1 MNRISANTLL
11 GWITDGRELALLD
24 AREDGAFGTSH
35 LFWAVPCGLARKEI
49 RARALVPRLGAR
61 VCCVDD
67 GSGLAETLGTWLEGI
82 GCTDV
87 SVLDGGIQAW
97 AGAGQVLFSGVNVP
111 SKAFGEWVEHH
122 YGTESVDARELKTW
136 IDSGRDMVVLDS
148 RTLEEFT
155 RMSIPTGISVPG
167 GELAYRIADI
177 VPDPKT
183 LVVVNCAG
191 RTRSIMGAE
200 SLRRAGI
207 PNKVVALRNGTMG
220 WELAGL
226 RCERGRTEKFQPGT
240 PKTAALAL
248 TRAKAFAEQSGVGVI
263 GPLDLSR
270 LEDDP
275 ERTLYVLDVRDPA
288 EFRAGHRPG
297 SRNAPG
303 GQLVQGTDNWVGV
316 RNARIVLIDDTGV
329 RARMAGA
336 WLRQMG
342 HRDVFVVEGGLEAV
356 KATGSAPVEV
366 PELAAPVDLVDVTRL
381 LHLLDTGA
389 GTIVLD
395 VGRSVDFRDGHIPG
409 AIWGVRARLAAVKP
423 QLTAA
428 RHVVIT
434 SPDGVLARLAV
445 PEVAGLTHAAVHVLE
460 GGTDAWHAFGRPL
473 VKDKTTPPDEAC
485 IDFYLRP
492 YDRNSGIEEAM
503 NAYLSWEIDLVHE
516 IERDGTIVFGV
527 PGETDAAA

>member
-1 MNRISANTLL
+1 MKRISADTLH
-11 GWITDGRELALLD
+11 GWITDNQELALLD
-24 AREDGAFGTSH
+24 AREDGEFGTSH

-49 RARALVPRLGAR
+49 RARALLPRLGTR
-61 VCCVDD
+61 ICCTDD
-67 GSGLAETLGTWLEGI
+67 GRGLAETLAGWLESI

-87 SVLDGGIQAW
+87 SVLDGGTKAW
-97 AGAGQVLFSGVNVP
+97 ADAGYTLFSGVNVP

-122 YGTESVDARELKTW
+122 YGTESVDAPELKSW

-191 RTRSIMGAE
+191 RTRSILGAE

-226 RCERGRTEKFQPGT
+226 RCDRGRKEKFEPGI
-240 PKTAALAL
+240 PKTADVALQ
-248 TRAKAFAEQSGVGVI
+248 RAQAFAEQSGVGVI
-263 GPLDLSR
+263 GPLDLTR
-270 LEDDP
+270 FEEDPD
-275 ERTLYVLDVRDPA
+275 RTLYVLDVRDPA
-288 EFRAGHRPG
+288 EFRTGHRPG
-297 SRNAPG
+297 SRSAPG
-303 GQLVQGTDNWVGV
+303 GQLVQATDTWVGV

-329 RARMAGA
+329 RARMSAA

-356 KATGSAPVEV
+356 KATGTAPVPV
-366 PELAAPVDLVDVTRL
+366 PELAAPVDLVDVTGL
-381 LHLLDTGA
+381 LQLLDSGA
-389 GTIVLD
+389 GTLVLD
-395 VGRSVDFRDGHIPG
+395 LGRSVDFRDGHIPG
-409 AIWGVRARLAAVKP
+409 AIWGVRARLSAIQP
-423 QLTAA
+423 QLAAA

-434 SPDGVLARLAV
+434 SPDGMLARLAV
-445 PEVAGLTHAAVHVLE
+445 PEVQGLTTGAVHVLE

-473 VKDKTTPPDEAC
+473 VKDKTTPPDEGC

-503 NAYLSWEIDLVHE
+503 NAYLTWEIDLVHE
-516 IERDGTIVFGV
+516 IERDGTIAFGV
-527 PGETDAAA
+527 PGETHAAA